1 MSIYNVEQLV
11 LALMVTCITYRGI
24 SFYIPTS
31 LRILMVV
38 VNVFAALAIFE
49 VGMNTHD

>member
-11 LALMVTCITYRGI
+11 LALIVTCITYKGI

-38 VNVFAALAIFE
+38 INVFAALAIFE